1 MRELVTIR
9 QADLKIGDV
18 LHLSGDVL
26 IDGPVVMGDGRV
38 WIDVVSL
45 EPPVMRPRDTG
56 GPREL
61 EGAVGRTVV
70 VERPADDDLPYSAPG
85 GHVSRGGVPAARATN
100 VDVITRMA
108 EWYRDGAHFSM
119 PEVLLTGVIPDDIQL
134 AAFRAACR
142 WINAESWEDD
152 DPDRIAAERMTVDEV
167 IACIFMHYPHGDHP
181 WEYVLEA
188 AAALA

>member
-1 MRELVTIR
+1 MLELVTIK

-26 IDGPVVMGDGRV
+26 IDEPRSWADDHV

-45 EPPVMRPRDTG
+45 EPPVTNLRTTG

-61 EGAVGRTVV
+61 QGSASRTVV

-85 GHVSRGGVPAARATN
+85 CHVERGGVPAAH
-100 VDVITRMA
+100 VDALEIVVRMK
-108 EWYRDGAHFSM
+108 EWYRDGAHFAM
-119 PEVLLTGVIPDDIQL
+119 PEGLVMHEIPADIL
-134 AAFRAACR
+134 VAAFRAACV

-167 IACIFMHYPHGDHP
+167 IACIFRHYPHGDHP
-181 WEYVLEA
+181 WEYLFA
-188 AAALA
+188 AAASLG